1 MKNVHRSL
9 IIVIILMVFNNV
21 FSQNRISN
29 QRFTAIGHRGAAS
42 IAPENTLA
50 SFKKAIDL
58 TADYFE
64 LDVRTT
70 SDDSLVIMH
79 DDYVDRTTN
88 GTGTVSSKTYSQIK
102 ALDAGSKF
110 SAAFAGEKVPSLYE
124 TLKLAQDFNSKI
136 CIEIKSASVAKVI
149 DLIQKMNMQ
158 KRVIIFS
165 FNIEDLQTSKSIDS
179 TIAVLYLTG
188 STQGSE
194 AFQVKNMKGEYLGV
208 GGSLSGPAYDFA
220 RLSGVKL
227 WRWTVDDISEMK
239 SEIEIGIDGIITN
252 YPQLL
257 VPFRDS
263 LNATNV
269 RQEPMMPNEFSL
281 SQNYPNP
288 FNPTTNI
295 SFGVP
300 QNSIVKIII
309 YDMIGREVMTLVNK
323 NYSSGFYTVP
333 FNGNALTSS
342 VYLYRMTSQSLNG
355 NQKFF
360 TSTKKFLLLK

>member
-1 MKNVHRSL
+1 
-9 IIVIILMVFNNV
+9 
-21 FSQNRISN
+21 
-29 QRFTAIGHRGAAS
+29 
-42 IAPENTLA
+42 
-50 SFKKAIDL
+50 
-58 TADYFE
+58 
-64 LDVRTT
+64 
-70 SDDSLVIMH
+70 
-79 DDYVDRTTN
+79 
-88 GTGTVSSKTYSQIK
+88 
-102 ALDAGSKF
+102 
-110 SAAFAGEKVPSLYE
+110 LYE

-269 RQEPMMPNEFSL
+269 RQEPMTPNEFSL